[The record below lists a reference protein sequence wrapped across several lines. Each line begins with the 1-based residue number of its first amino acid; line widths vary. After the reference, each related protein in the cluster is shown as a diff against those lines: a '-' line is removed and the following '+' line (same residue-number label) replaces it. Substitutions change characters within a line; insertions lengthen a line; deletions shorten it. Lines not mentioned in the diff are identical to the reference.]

1 MDPSIHFGENRVSTV
16 EPWETTAIG
25 EDNGLELLRG

>member
-1 MDPSIHFGENRVSTV
+1 MDPSIQFGENRVSAV
-16 EPWETTAIG
+16 KPWEATAIG

>member
-16 EPWETTAIG
+16 KPGEATAIG
-25 EDNGLELLRG
+25 KDNGLELLRG